1 MKTLTEFSGIVLRQA
16 AEARERVAATGVEGE
31 ALAEALATDL
41 SIAAERA
48 ARLLEAIDT
57 AGAKLDSVRLIRVY
71 QGETAPPKARTVGEF
86 HYLIDFIA
94 TAPARGRGGR
104 PGSDRGGPGGRGK
117 PRSSGPGGGGGFGGA
132 GFGGG
137 GFGRDRDD
145 RGADRPGPG
154 EKMPTVGAGWMV
166 TRAPREDD
174 GRARKGPPRKGARP
188 GPKRDA
194 KPGGDRAPRRGAGPG
209 GGRGPRPPAP
219 QGERAG
225 FAPTG
230 DAPPATGEGR
240 TGDAATG
247 APGPRSDGARPGPRP
262 PRGPNARREPRMPVV
277 EERKGI
283 ARPDGAEGK
292 KKRRRRRGKKKP
304 IDGTAESTAPV
315 TEPAA
320 ETSELATAEPGG
332 EAARPN
338 RRIVRPAEAAP
349 AGEDAEARAPQSE
362 APASAAPES
371 STPPLP
377 PISSPPSS
385 VGADNNDSSDNG

>member
-1 MKTLTEFSGIVLRQA
+1 MKTLTEFSGVVLRQA

-41 SIAAERA
+41 SIAADRA

-57 AGAKLDSVRLIRVY
+57 AGAKLESVRLIRVY

-94 TAPARGRGGR
+94 AAPARGRGGR
-104 PGSDRGGPGGRGK
+104 PGSGRDRGGPGGRGK
-117 PRSSGPGGGGGFGGA
+117 PRGDGPPRGPGGGGG

-174 GRARKGPPRKGARP
+174 GRARKGPPRKGGRP
-188 GPKRDA
+188 GPKRDG
-194 KPGGDRAPRRGAGPG
+194 KPGDGRGDRAPRRAGPG

-219 QGERAG
+219 
-225 FAPTG
+225 P
-230 DAPPATGEGR
+230 GEG
-240 TGDAATG
+240 TAPAAVGDAASA
-247 APGPRSDGARPGPRP
+247 APAPRPDGAGPGPRP
-262 PRGPNARREPRMPVV
+262 SRGPNARREPRMPVV

-283 ARPDGAEGK
+283 ARPEGTEGT

-304 IDGTAESTAPV
+304 IDGAVESTAPV
-315 TEPAA
+315 AELAA
-320 ETSELATAEPGG
+320 ESSELGAEPGG
-332 EAARPN
+332 EPPRPN
-338 RRIVRPAEAAP
+338 RRIVRPAEPPPGGEEDRPEP
-349 AGEDAEARAPQSE
+349 AD
-362 APASAAPES
+362 ASAAEAS
-371 STPPLP
+371 APPMP
-377 PISSPPSS
+377 PISPPPSS
-385 VGADNNDSSDNG
+385 IQADNNDSSDNG